1 MDTIVRY
8 AYHYSDN
15 YGVFF
20 IRRLDGDKLKGYIP
34 EGLYNA
40 CLMDYTVANKEF
52 ISLSNYKKAI
62 SFSDDDRVAMIDFK
76 LRLLSANQK
85 EDMFRAYK
93 KYNDMDDPVIP
104 KKTILNV
111 LKKFKK

>member
-1 MDTIVRY
+1 
-8 AYHYSDN
+8 
-15 YGVFF
+15 
-20 IRRLDGDKLKGYIP
+20 
-34 EGLYNA
+34 
-40 CLMDYTVANKEF
+40 MDYTVANKEF
-52 ISLSNYKKAI
+52 ISLSNYKKAV
-62 SFSDDDRVAMIDFK
+62 SFSDDDTVAMIDFK
-76 LRLLSANQK
+76 LRALSANQK

>member
-1 MDTIVRY
+1 MDTTVRY
-8 AYHYSDN
+8 AYYYNTD

-20 IRRLDGDKLKGYIP
+20 VRRLDGGKLKGNIP

-40 CLMDYTVANKEF
+40 CLLDYTIENNEF
-52 ISLSNYKKAI
+52 ISLSNFKKAV
-62 SFSDDDRVAMIDFK
+62 SFSDDDTVAMIDFK
-76 LRLLSANQK
+76 LRALSANQK
-85 EDMFRAYK
+85 DDMFRAYK

>member
-52 ISLSNYKKAI
+52 ISLSNYKKAV
-62 SFSDDDRVAMIDFK
+62 SFSDDDTVALIDFK
-76 LRLLSANQK
+76 LRALSDKQK
-85 EDMFRAYK
+85 EEMFMAYK
-93 KYNDMDDPVIP
+93 RYNNMDEPQSP

>member
-8 AYHYSDN
+8 AYYYNTD

-20 IRRLDGDKLKGYIP
+20 IRRLDGGKLKENIP

-40 CLMDYTVANKEF
+40 CLLDYTIENNEF
-52 ISLSNYKKAI
+52 LSLSNFKKAI
-62 SFSDDDRVAMIDFK
+62 SFSDDDTVAMIDFK
-76 LRLLSANQK
+76 LRTLSANQK
-85 EDMFRAYK
+85 DDMFRAYK

-111 LKKFKK
+111 LKKLKK